1 MTEPIDLAEA
11 TAPVVNLASD
21 AQFMAS
27 KLLPPFDDDEIETE
41 LQFHHTWEIEDWDSL
56 PDKLYSPAFDGGDY
70 SWKIF
75 LFPRGNKFNSV
86 SVYLACAPKGQDPA
100 NPDKDGPHWTCCAQ
114 FGIVMWNPDE
124 PSVWKENKAHHRFEA
139 EESDWG
145 FSQFYELRNLYN
157 KSPTSDHAMIENN
170 KVNISI
176 YVKIVKDVTGVLWH
190 NFRNYNSKKET
201 GFSGIRNQGAT
212 CYMNSLLQ
220 SLYFTTAF
228 RHAVMGIP
236 TEDEPDKVPAALQ
249 RLFFQLSTSSD
260 GVDTRKLTKSF
271 GWDSGDA
278 FTQHDVQELNR
289 VLMDN
294 LEGKMKGTSV
304 EGMLNKIFVGQM
316 KSYIKCVNV
325 DFESSRIE
333 DYWDIQLN
341 VKGMKNLEDSF
352 KDYVQVETLDGENQ
366 YQATGFGLQDAKKGV
381 VFTSF
386 PPVLHLQLKR
396 YDFDFI
402 REQMVKIND
411 RYEFPTEIDLA
422 PYLDES
428 IVPEESCEYALHG
441 VLVHCG
447 DLNIGHY
454 YALIKPKKDGHWY
467 KFDDELVTK
476 ATMKEVLEDNFGGD
490 LLASDLAKSR
500 VSNISPS
507 YKRHTSAYMLV
518 YIRKSRL
525 DEILFDD
532 KVPQHIMDRV
542 KAEIEEE
549 ENARREREEQHLYM
563 SMKISSIEQFK
574 KLNYFDIAIWK
585 QDPGLED
592 QSPEAHAVVYK
603 AKKSLTAAEFID
615 QIAKSINYP
624 YPERL
629 RLWRVGERDNKTKRP
644 GDPVDTSSNLPLEQI
659 FAKNLKV
666 RAEINLYLDIADVDP
681 TTGEVISWYDNDLEL
696 GPRLLLF
703 IKVFNPTTQSV
714 HGFMTWVGRA
724 NQKVKSLIPD
734 VLKAL
739 GWDPDT
745 KIRLLEEVKP
755 NFIEETDIEE
765 TFDQARI
772 GDGDIMCIE
781 KVEPDLS
788 SLPVGGY
795 KTATDYY
802 NFLFKR
808 LHIVFRRRV
817 DHDGFNDEND
827 NSPTPDVDVWLSAS
841 DEYDHVSAVVGE
853 KLNVDPTHL
862 QFFVTNPNGTVKN
875 VIKRKTIVSHMIS
888 SLHGVSPHI
897 ILYDVLPM
905 SLKEYE
911 TKQLVRFIYLTDG
924 ISQEHRHEVLL
935 PQTAK
940 VQDLLPYF
948 ESKIKLSPED
958 LSKLH
963 FWVSSNHLFSQEV
976 PLNTPVSEVVKHDTL
991 YAQVLSSEEQE
1002 WLENN
1007 TDLSEGIVIK
1017 VYQFHKDPTSTHGV
1031 PFQFLLKPGEPF
1043 RETKMRLQK
1052 KLGMFDKLFERIK
1065 FAIVDVQHYD
1075 ERQGSPYVEDEDE
1088 VLYDQFA
1095 SDPELMLGLDHMNR
1109 TPRRVHTERAIFI
1122 KD

>member
-1 MTEPIDLAEA
+1 
-11 TAPVVNLASD
+11 
-21 AQFMAS
+21 
-27 KLLPPFDDDEIETE
+27 
-41 LQFHHTWEIEDWDSL
+41 
-56 PDKLYSPAFDGGDY
+56 
-70 SWKIF
+70 
-75 LFPRGNKFNSV
+75 
-86 SVYLACAPKGQDPA
+86 
-100 NPDKDGPHWTCCAQ
+100 
-114 FGIVMWNPDE
+114 
-124 PSVWKENKAHHRFEA
+124 
-139 EESDWG
+139 
-145 FSQFYELRNLYN
+145 
-157 KSPTSDHAMIENN
+157 
-170 KVNISI
+170 
-176 YVKIVKDVTGVLWH
+176 
-190 NFRNYNSKKET
+190 
-201 GFSGIRNQGAT
+201 
-212 CYMNSLLQ
+212 MNSLLQ

-249 RLFFQLSTSSD
+249 RVFFQLNTSSD

-411 RYEFPTEIDLA
+411 RYEFPTEIDLS

-454 YALIKPKKDGHWY
+454 YALIKPKKDGQWY

-490 LLASDLAKSR
+490 LLSSDLTKSR
-500 VSNISPS
+500 VSNLSPS

-518 YIRKSRL
+518 YIRKSRV

-532 KVPQHIMDRV
+532 KVPQHIMERV

-549 ENARREREEQHLYM
+549 ERARREREEQHLYM
-563 SMKISSIEQFK
+563 SLKVSSIEQFR
-574 KLNYFDIAIWK
+574 KLNFFDLSIWK
-585 QDPGLED
+585 QEPGLED
-592 QSPEAHAVVYK
+592 QSPESYAVTYK
-603 AKKSLTAAEFID
+603 VKKSSTPAEFID
-615 QIAKSINYP
+615 QIAKSINFA

-629 RLWRVGERDNKTKRP
+629 RLWKVEERDNKTKRP
-644 GDPVDTSSNLPLEQI
+644 SELIDTSSTLTLEQI
-659 FAKNLKV
+659 FANNIKMRSELN
-666 RAEINLYLDIADVDP
+666 IYLDVADVDEK
-681 TTGEVISWYDNDLEL
+681 TGELIPWVDNDLDL
-696 GPRLLLF
+696 GPRILLF
-703 IKVFNPTTQSV
+703 IKVFDPETQSI
-714 HGFMTWVGRA
+714 HGFKTWVGRA
-724 NQKVKSLIPD
+724 NYKVSVLIPE

-739 GWDPDT
+739 GWDSDT

-755 NFIEETDIEE
+755 NFIEETNLEE
-765 TFDQARI
+765 TFQEASI
-772 GDGDIMCIE
+772 GDGDIICVE
-781 KVEPDLS
+781 KAEPDLS
-788 SLPVGGY
+788 KIPVGGY
-795 KTATDYY
+795 KNATDYY
-802 NFLFKR
+802 NFLLKR
-808 LHIVFRRRV
+808 LHIVFRRRI
-817 DHDGFNDEND
+817 DHEGFSDETE
-827 NSPTPDVDVWLSAS
+827 NSPTPDIDLWLNAN
-841 DEYDHVSAVVGE
+841 DDYDQVSSIVGE

-862 QFFVTNPNGTVKN
+862 QFFVTNPNGTVKQA
-875 VIKRKTIVSHMIS
+875 IKRKTTVSHMIIS
-888 SLHGVSPHI
+888 FHGVTPHV
-897 ILYDVLPM
+897 ILYDVLPV

-935 PQTAK
+935 PQAGK
-940 VQDLLPYF
+940 VQDIIPYF
-948 ESKIKLSPED
+948 ESKIKLSAENI
-958 LSKLH
+958 SKLH
-963 FWVSSNHLFSQEV
+963 FWASSNHLFLQEV
-976 PLNTPVSEVVKHDTL
+976 TLATPVAEVVKHQTL
-991 YAQVLSSEEQE
+991 YAQVLTDEELK
-1002 WLENN
+1002 WVR
-1007 TDLSEGIVIK
+1007 DGSDVKKGIVIK

-1031 PFQFLLKPGEPF
+1031 PFQFLLKAGEPF
-1043 RETKMRLQK
+1043 RETKVRLQK

-1075 ERQGSPYVEDEDE
+1075 ECQGSPYVDDDDE
-1088 VLYDQFA
+1088 VLYEQFV

-1109 TPRRVHTERAIFI
+1109 APRRMHTERAIFI